1 MDDRSAI
8 LNFVGQMYGQM
19 KEIDSNIAAAGS
31 NAKFGGRSAE
41 IKKVFEEVAVNLQPP
56 APAPITAPALQQ
68 PVFTPAPTFVQAPS
82 PTFVQAPVAAQP
94 QEEQLELKFS
104 STDKD
109 VLNSIYNVLF
119 DIKKLLSEAI
129 DLQKQQQQ
137 TVAVKKEKKA
147 STLASCCLCGGAAKG
162 KKVSEKLYT
171 VTCESCKNSENG
183 VSESVAKVAWN
194 NKNKQL

>member
-56 APAPITAPALQQ
+56 VPITTEIPAVHQPAL
-68 PVFTPAPTFVQAPS
+68 VTASVPTA
-82 PTFVQAPVAAQP
+82 APVIVQP
-94 QEEQLELKFS
+94 TVAHQSQEEQLELKFS

-119 DIKKLLSEAI
+119 DIRKILTEAVV
-129 DLQKQQQQ
+129 LQKQQMQ
-137 TVAVKKEKKA
+137 TPVVKKERKQ
-147 STLASCCLCGGAAKG
+147 SSLVSCCLCGANAKG

-171 VTCESCKNSENG
+171 VACEGCKNSESGLN
-183 VSESVAKVAWN
+183 ESLAKVAWN

>member
-56 APAPITAPALQQ
+56 APTTVVPEMMQQSVFVPAPMPAPALIPMPQ
-68 PVFTPAPTFVQAPS
+68 PA
-82 PTFVQAPVAAQP
+82 AAQEL

-129 DLQKQQQQ
+129 DLQKQQLQMP
-137 TVAVKKEKKA
+137 VVKKEKKA

-162 KKVSEKLYT
+162 KKVNEKLYT
-171 VTCESCKNSENG
+171 VTCESCKNSEDG
-183 VSESVAKVAWN
+183 VNESVAKVAWN

>member
-1 MDDRSAI
+1 MDDKSAI

-56 APAPITAPALQQ
+56 APAPIVAPALQQ
-68 PVFTPAPTFVQAPS
+68 PVFATAPATTFVQAP
-82 PTFVQAPVAAQP
+82 APVQQP

-104 STDKD
+104 SSDKD

-119 DIKKLLSEAI
+119 DIKKLLVEAI
-129 DLQKQQQQ
+129 DLQKQQSQ
-137 TVAVKKEKKA
+137 TPAIKKEKKT
-147 STLASCCLCGGAAKG
+147 SSLAPCCLCGGTAKG
-162 KKVSEKLYT
+162 KKVNEKLYT
-171 VTCESCKNSENG
+171 VTCESCKNSEDGIN
-183 VSESVAKVAWN
+183 ESHAKVAWN